1 MQLSGKG
8 QSMKRRKLNAATGI
22 LLTAGV
28 VISTVVPPAG
38 PASAD
43 TDKDLFSQFSTVS
56 REYDS
61 VNDGLVRYHYVDE
74 NGDAIDLDS
83 SPRSRFFSKKAVNVP
98 SAYDLR
104 MEDGVTPIKDQGVTG
119 SCWAFAAIK
128 SLESNQ
134 IIKKQQTADSID
146 LSESHL
152 SWYTY
157 HPSFIADDLLYGE
170 GIQTPGAGNTSAYM
184 DGGNS
189 VLAAFTLARW
199 SGAVK
204 EESAPF
210 TADNRTEL
218 NTMANGMAKKSDS
231 LHYQNDYKLTDAI
244 CYDNASLEQVKS
256 AIMENG
262 AMSVAFYYE
271 PKFDHQSA
279 DKDIAY
285 YQEKFTGKNAIDQAN
300 HCVTII
306 GWDDNYSR
314 ENFGSYKPS
323 SNGAWL
329 IANSYGDDFGKE
341 GYFWMSYEE
350 PSLTEYYSFISTTAD
365 TYDNNYQYDGF
376 GWGDAVALREND
388 KTKAANIFRANAGF
402 QQTLKAVGMYTVSDN
417 QPYTIK
423 IYRHVKAGKPTSGTL
438 AATISG
444 TQEFEGYHTVAVPQP
459 VSLNAGERFSVVIIY
474 DSTNDDNGFV
484 PLEGESY
491 HNFSYNLSYQSN
503 LGESYLYAELSNNKW
518 GWLDVSQY
526 GKNNVCLKAFTTN
539 GQPVGSVSFK
549 PSKVTLGENETYTA
563 NPSIKDITDKSLSWK
578 SSDKNIASVSKKGKV
593 TARKAGTATITAVLA
608 SGRSGSFQVIVKK
621 APSKITVSPKR
632 KMLRL
637 KKSFQIKTSLP
648 LGSASNQISYT
659 SSNSAVA
666 KVNAF
671 GKVTGRKKGTAVIT
685 VKTFNKKKA
694 IITVVV
700 R

>member
-1 MQLSGKG
+1 
-8 QSMKRRKLNAATGI
+8 MKRRKLNAATGI

>member
-1 MQLSGKG
+1 
-8 QSMKRRKLNAATGI
+8 MKQRKLNAAASI
-22 LLTAGV
+22 LLAAGV
-28 VISTVVPPAG
+28 VMSTVIPPAG
-38 PASAD
+38 AASAD
-43 TDKDLFSQFSTVS
+43 IGTDVFSQFSTIS

-74 NGDAIDLDS
+74 NGNSIDLDS
-83 SPRSRFFSKKAVNVP
+83 SPGSRLFSKKAVNVP
-98 SAYDLR
+98 SSYDLR
-104 MEDGVTPIKDQGVTG
+104 MENGVTPIKDQGVTG

-134 IIKKQQTADSID
+134 IVKKQQTAESID

-170 GIQTPGAGNTSAYM
+170 GIQTSGAGNTSAYI

-210 TADNRTEL
+210 TADNHTEL
-218 NTMANGMAKKSDS
+218 NAMANGMVKKGDS

-244 CYDNASLEQVKS
+244 CYDNASPEQIKS

-271 PKFDHQSA
+271 PKFDQQSL

-285 YQEKFTGKNAIDQAN
+285 YQEKYTGKSAIEQAN
-300 HCVTII
+300 HCVAII
-306 GWDDNYSR
+306 GWDDNYPR

-350 PSLTEYYSFISTTAD
+350 PSLTEYYSFISTTSD

-376 GWGDAVALREND
+376 GWGDAVALKEND
-388 KTKAANIFRANAGF
+388 KTRAANIFKANAGF

-423 IYRHVKAGKPTSGTL
+423 IYRNVKAGKPTSGTL

-444 TQEFEGYHTVAVPQP
+444 TQEFEGYHTVEVPQP
-459 VSLNAGERFSVVIIY
+459 VSLDAGERFSVVITY
-474 DSTNDDNGFV
+474 ESTNDDNGFV

-491 HNFSYNLSYQSN
+491 HDFSYNLSYQSN
-503 LGESYLYAELSNNKW
+503 LGESYLYAETSKNKW
-518 GWLDVSQY
+518 EWMDVSRY

-539 GQPVGSVSFK
+539 GQPVGAVSFK
-549 PSKVTLGENETYTA
+549 PTKVTLGENETYTA
-563 NPSIKDITDKSLSWK
+563 NASIKDITDKSLSWK
-578 SSDKNIASVSKKGKV
+578 SSDKNIVSVSKKGKL
-593 TARKAGTATITAVLA
+593 TAKEVGTATITATLV
-608 SGRSGSFQVIVKK
+608 SGRTGSFQVIVKK

-632 KMLRL
+632 KTLRT

-648 LGSASNQISYT
+648 SGSASNQISYT

-666 KVNAF
+666 KVNAS

-685 VKTFNKKKA
+685 VKTFHKKKA
-694 IITVVV
+694 EITVVV